1 MWQYWWDHDDNVVTF
16 FVWND
21 FRSVL
26 LPNRNA
32 IFSIYGKFLYFRK
45 TFVWK
50 NFMTRKAK
58 PPGNL
63 KVPEVVGLCAWLCG
77 DHDSSKVKNFAGC
90 FRNFMT
96 FVSLLQQLCSQDK
109 VIRFRANKTKK
120 QLFNSSNS
128 IPKHWMFVSE
138 IDSNHTESNT
148 LWDHTYLQSP
158 YKGDH
163 PHSGRVSAPKR
174 ATWPK
179 MSVPL
184 TPQTKVSVQFRSIER
199 LL

>member
-1 MWQYWWDHDDNVVTF
+1 MWN
-16 FVWND
+16 

-63 KVPEVVGLCAWLCG
+63 KIPEVVGLCAWLCG
-77 DHDSSKVKNFAGC
+77 NHDSSKVKKFASC

-109 VIRFRANKTKK
+109 VIRFRAKNKLRNNFSIARI
-120 QLFNSSNS
+120 LFQNNGCLSAKLIVTTQKV
-128 IPKHWMFVSE
+128 IPFGTT
-138 IDSNHTESNT
+138 HTYRP
-148 LWDHTYLQSP
+148 YLQSP

-163 PHSGRVSAPKR
+163 SNSGRVSAPKR
-174 ATWPK
+174 AT
-179 MSVPL
+179 
-184 TPQTKVSVQFRSIER
+184 
-199 LL
+199 